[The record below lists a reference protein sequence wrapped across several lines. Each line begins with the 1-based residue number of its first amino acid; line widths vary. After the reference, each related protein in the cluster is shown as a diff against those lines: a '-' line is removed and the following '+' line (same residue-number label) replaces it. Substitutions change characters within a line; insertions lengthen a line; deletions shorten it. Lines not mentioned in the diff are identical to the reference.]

1 MMAEPMLALVL
12 VLAPP
17 VLFVLRILIPPV
29 LLALLVLR
37 RFDSVRV
44 ISTVQSADV
53 DGTGA
58 VSGAAL
64 TSGSRLCSKIRHPNW
79 LR

>member
-1 MMAEPMLALVL
+1 MMAEPMFVLALVL
-12 VLAPP
+12 APL

-29 LLALLVLR
+29 LLVLR

-44 ISTVQSADV
+44 ISTVQSADAG
-53 DGTGA
+53 GTGA
-58 VSGAAL
+58 VSGVAL
-64 TSGSRLCSKIRHPNW
+64 TFGSRLRSKIRHPNW